1 MSEAAD
7 ISLSKETLG
16 GTVAQFTMAAIGFAG
31 TVIFARW
38 LGPSAFGGVYLLY
51 ALTKLADR
59 PMNGWSLAAKKRLSE
74 SDALR
79 PPAFGAQLL
88 FDAGWVVLAGIAAFV
103 AGDALRSYTGLAAAP
118 LLLVLLLATES
129 AYETV
134 DSLVQGRG
142 RISVATWIDAV
153 RSVFTLPLQIGFVW
167 LLSTAGT
174 VVAAGMV
181 YGLAAASAL
190 TFPLAAAFVGARPA
204 LPSRTFVRSLAD
216 YARYSIP
223 TTALGTTYDRLD
235 VLLLGFL
242 LAPAAAGFYEVAWM
256 LTLPAVF
263 VADVAGRGL
272 MAAVSARRAQGA
284 SVGRD
289 VSNTVA
295 YSGVLAFPI
304 LFGALALSESLV
316 VTVYGPAYREA
327 ALLLVGLAGYRVVRT
342 QSGPLLQAVNGLDRP
357 DIAMRLSAV
366 AVAVNLVL
374 GVLFTLRFGPI
385 GVVVATLVAETLRYL
400 GTLLFLRRAV
410 SGFAPL
416 SRPMVAQ
423 VGASLVMFVVVS
435 TARASLPVRSWSD
448 LAVLV
453 SLGGIVYVGVLLAAS
468 PETRRT
474 LDEAVRGTFAPP

>member
-31 TVIFARW
+31 TVVFARW
-38 LGPSAFGGVYLLY
+38 LGPTAFGGVYLLY
-51 ALTKLADR
+51 ALAKLVDR

-88 FDAGWVVLAGIAAFV
+88 FDACWLLVAGGVVFL
-103 AGDALRSYTGLAAAP
+103 AGDALRGYTGLAAAP
-118 LLLVLLLATES
+118 LLLVVLLVTES
-129 AYETV
+129 VYESL

-142 RISVATWIDAV
+142 RISVATWIDTL
-153 RSVFTLPLQIGFVW
+153 RSVLTLPLQVGFVA
-167 LLSTAGT
+167 LLSTAGA
-174 VVAAGMV
+174 VGAAGMV
-181 YGLAAASAL
+181 YGLATASAL
-190 TFPLAAAFVGARPA
+190 VLPVISWFVGARPA
-204 LPSRTFVRSLAD
+204 VPSRTFVRSLAD

-223 TTALGTTYDRLD
+223 TVALGTTYDRLD

-242 LAPAAAGFYEVAWM
+242 LTPAAAGFYEVAWK

-272 MAAVSARRAQGA
+272 MAAVSARNAQGA
-284 SVGRD
+284 AVGRD

-295 YSGVLAFPI
+295 YAGVLAFPI
-304 LFGALALSESLV
+304 FFGALALSKPLV
-316 VTVYGPAYREA
+316 VTVYGPEYREA
-327 ALLLVGLAGYRVVRT
+327 ALLLVGLAGYRVVRA
-342 QSGPLLQAVNGLDRP
+342 QSGPLVQAINGFDRP
-357 DIAMRLSAV
+357 DVALRLSAV

-374 GVLFTLRFGPI
+374 GVAFTLQFGPI

-400 GTLLFLRRAV
+400 GGVVFFRRSV
-410 SGFAPL
+410 SGFVPL

-423 VGASLVMFVVVS
+423 VGASLVMFGAVS
-435 TARASLPVRSWSD
+435 IAHTSIPVRSWVD
-448 LAVLV
+448 LALLV
-453 SLGGIVYVGVLLAAS
+453 SLGGGVYLAVLLAAS
-468 PETRRT
+468 PGTRHT
-474 LDEAVRGTFAPP
+474 LGEAVRGSVSL